1 MATEKFSNAIWML
14 DKLSTENPREDSI
27 GDKVEDAFTNIK
39 NFIARQT
46 GGVQVMNATAMSA
59 EEYDSAMKSTLSEL
73 KTEAIELYAQ
83 MLENGSSEEDLER
96 LKTFAQDIQEF
107 EENYDEHKNNPEHM
121 KSQIASMLDSAHQI
135 KDGLRPSDFNIDEI
149 DFANIDIKP
158 VEMPT
163 YTAPNTTIEID
174 VDGDGIA
181 ESIELKPV
189 EMPTYTAP
197 NTTIEIDVDGDGI
210 AESIELKPAEMLV
223 GLPEEEEIS
232 DQNMLT
238 REPNSIEEQ
247 PGVYYGIGS
256 EDVGEPYFGLG
267 GDNQDTPAE
276 WLISFEA
283 GEYSGSNSLALE
295 SIETVRV
302 DETLRASLQNIE
314 LNESSP
320 QIALGKDL
328 SI

>member
-181 ESIELKPV
+181 ESIELKP
-189 EMPTYTAP
+189 
-197 NTTIEIDVDGDGI
+197 
-210 AESIELKPAEMLV
+210 AEMLV